1 MAEQIVMAVDPKHIE
16 KEVSGDEALELLWR
30 QLKNNAYKYTE
41 TVCQFTREQAEL
53 QRAGDREKRKD
64 LELVDIA
71 RGRLHDGLQSNFNIL
86 ARNMGQRGKDASW
99 LDKFNNQ
106 RIIMGLWAIR
116 FTYDKIIENL
126 QQEEGTDGKRY
137 QKGGSG

>member
-1 MAEQIVMAVDPKHIE
+1 
-16 KEVSGDEALELLWR
+16 
-30 QLKNNAYKYTE
+30 
-41 TVCQFTREQAEL
+41 
-53 QRAGDREKRKD
+53 
-64 LELVDIA
+64 
-71 RGRLHDGLQSNFNIL
+71 
-86 ARNMGQRGKDASW
+86 MGQRGKDASW